1 MFSTIT
7 LADGRTLEYAEHG
20 DPSGSPLF
28 FFHGTPATGGQAAC
42 ASDIA
47 RSRGVRLVAPT
58 RPGYGDST
66 MGPPGLSRTA
76 SDTLELADE
85 LGLERFGV
93 WGTSGGGPFAL
104 AVAALAPERM
114 TLVAV
119 HAGPGRSADV
129 RPEVVGDEDTRALD
143 LVAGGRFDEG
153 IAVMNALGDAE
164 FDELRGLSAED
175 FSAAMAKMTPPGESW
190 FDRHPE
196 HRGEFEAD
204 FQRSIVSSDG
214 FSRDNLSWLR
224 DWDIDPSTISVP
236 VRLVYGESDQ
246 MAIMAH
252 AEWLQARLPSSELVV
267 VPGGHGDAIF
277 GAADATFA
285 ALETH

>member
-1 MFSTIT
+1 VFSTIT
-7 LADGRTLEYAEHG
+7 LADGRTLEYADLG
-20 DPSGSPLF
+20 DPAGSPLF
-28 FFHGTPATGGQAAC
+28 FFHGTPGTGGQAAC
-42 ASDIA
+42 AADPA
-47 RSRGVRLVAPT
+47 LARGVRLVAPT
-58 RPGYGDST
+58 RPGYGAST

-76 SDTLELADE
+76 SDTLELADR

-119 HAGPGRSADV
+119 HAGPGRYADV
-129 RPEVVGDEDTRALD
+129 RPEVVGEEDARALD
-143 LVAGGRFDEG
+143 LVAEGRVDEG
-153 IAVMNALGDAE
+153 VAVMNVLGDAE
-164 FDELRGLSAED
+164 FDDMRDVSAEE
-175 FSAAMAKMTPPGESW
+175 FSAALGTMTPPGENW
-190 FDRHPE
+190 FERHPE

-204 FQRSIVSSDG
+204 FQRSIATSDG

-236 VRLVYGESDQ
+236 VRLVYGESDP
-246 MAIMAH
+246 MAAFGH

-277 GAADATFA
+277 GGADATFA
-285 ALETH
+285 ALTAP